1 MCDFVGF
8 KVWIL
13 KKFWKDDGGYSW
25 LNVMEKELEILTKE
39 QTIETKA
46 IFILLMNQL
55 LKVNP
60 LHH

>member
-1 MCDFVGF
+1 VETG
-8 KVWIL
+8 
-13 KKFWKDDGGYSW
+13 W
-25 LNVMEKELEILTKE
+25 LNVMEKELKILTKE
-39 QTIETKA
+39 RTSETKA